1 MNDADT
7 LTRFEFFEM
16 LVRVSLFKYEADKMR
31 PGPAVSRLYHECIV
45 DHVTDRA
52 LLDNDYFRYTC
63 LYTQPVGRVLHRFEE
78 KLRRVRGRELHG
90 GKSHALIHYR
100 MTQALV
106 YSDRLTQVCGYVMCP
121 STGVPGLQHWEGQGQ
136 GQEHTHAV
144 HRTTTMSPQ
153 LCVEGSAV
161 GPPTGTH

>member
-1 MNDADT
+1 VAVTNVELETGAMNDADT

-63 LYTQPVGRVLHRFEE
+63 LYTQPVGRVLHRFED
-78 KLRRVRGRELHG
+78 KLRRVRGGELRG
-90 GKSHALIHYR
+90 GKSRALIDCLTR
-100 MTQALV
+100 DTSLEDQV
-106 YSDRLTQVCGYVMCP
+106 FDRLMLTGGYVMCP
-121 STGVPGLQHWEGQGQ
+121 SIGVPGLQHWEGQG
-136 GQEHTHAV
+136 
-144 HRTTTMSPQ
+144 
-153 LCVEGSAV
+153 
-161 GPPTGTH
+161 